1 MSVLRRPAVATF
13 LVGSLLTGYFIFA
26 TFPFSGFLTTRTPSG
41 RLFGLL
47 GFVTIVISS
56 IVRLGRRHDVTQ
68 NLWNNWH
75 SVLGFLSVWFILLHS
90 HLHFGNSIATLA
102 FVLLLLVVT
111 SGTVATWVDPHP
123 ASVSPQAVTARMRV
137 TPITQ
142 TQVRKE
148 RWVLFHIVVT
158 VGLLTFSLFHILIIL
173 YY

>member
-26 TFPFSGFLTTRTPSG
+26 TSHFSGFLTARTPYG
-41 RLFGLL
+41 RLIGLL
-47 GFVTIVISS
+47 GFATMVGSS
-56 IVRLGRRHDVTQ
+56 IVRLWKRQDVTQ
-68 NLWNNWH
+68 NLWNDWH
-75 SVLGFLSVWFILLHS
+75 SVLGLLSVWLILLHS

-102 FVLLLLVVT
+102 FVLLLLVVM
-111 SGTVATWVDPHP
+111 SGAVATWIEPHP
-123 ASVSPQAVTARMRV
+123 ASAPPAAVTARIRV
-137 TPITQ
+137 APVTQ
-142 TQVRKE
+142 RQVRKE